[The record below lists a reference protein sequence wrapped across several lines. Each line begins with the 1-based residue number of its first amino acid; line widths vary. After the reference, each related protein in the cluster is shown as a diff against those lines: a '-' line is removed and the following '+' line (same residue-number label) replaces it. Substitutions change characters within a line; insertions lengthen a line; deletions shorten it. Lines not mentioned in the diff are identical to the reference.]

1 MRSATPGRLVSIVA
15 FAALLAMQSLGAS
28 GSAHATPALERC
40 DIGTKRP
47 FRCGHVPV
55 PNVRGAPEL
64 GNRRIGFALRPPTDR
79 SRPPLGTIVFA
90 EGGPGYAATNFDSI
104 RPVTA
109 VFAPFL
115 RRYRLLAIDQRGTG
129 RSQPLYC
136 RGLQQGRMPVPRA
149 LRECARQLGPLY
161 QGYTTAESVA
171 DIEDVRLALGL
182 RRSRMVIYGDSY
194 GTYLGQ
200 SYAARYGEGLEGLI
214 LSSAAPIVGE
224 SPFWPSLYPAARRA
238 LRLSC
243 LRSPDCSGDAT
254 ARFDR
259 FLRRAGTGSRLAA
272 RVLLYTMAEASN
284 YAPASYR
291 ELNAAI
297 SAWLDGRPR
306 RLRFISDPGP
316 PGSGP
321 ASYFSEGMF
330 AAVVCNDY
338 PTPWDRS
345 DPVPARRAELERK
358 IRAFRPRDLFAPF
371 SRRAWAMSPAS
382 GISSCLP
389 WPGPTDLMEPPIPPG
404 AKMPGDLD
412 TLVISGEFDAIT
424 STVEGRQTA
433 RLFPRGRYHEVPN
446 RGHASELF
454 FPFSSPATA
463 RIRAFFRAITS
474 GRR

>member
-1 MRSATPGRLVSIVA
+1 MSSAVA
-15 FAALLAMQSLGAS
+15 RGAAPIILALSLLAGACSGPADAAPSLKK
-28 GSAHATPALERC
+28 C
-40 DIGTKRP
+40 NIGTKRP
-47 FRCGHVPV
+47 FRCGHISV

-64 GNRRIGFALRPPTDR
+64 GDRRIGFAMRPASDR
-79 SRPPLGTIVFA
+79 SRAPLGTIVFV

-104 RPVTA
+104 RPVAA

-129 RSQPLYC
+129 KSEPLNC
-136 RGLQQGRMPVPRA
+136 RGLQRGRMPVPRA
-149 LRECARQLGPLY
+149 LRECARKLGPLY

-182 RRSRMVIYGDSY
+182 RKDRMIIYGDSY

-238 LRLSC
+238 IRLSC
-243 LRSPDCSGDAT
+243 VRSPDCSGDSL

-259 FLRRAGTGSRLAA
+259 FLRRAGTESGLA
-272 RVLLYTMAEASN
+272 RQVLLYTMATASN
-284 YAPASYR
+284 YAPTSYR
-291 ELNAAI
+291 GLNAAI

-306 RLRFISDPGP
+306 RLRVMTDAGP

-321 ASYFSEGMF
+321 PVYFSEGMF

-345 DPVPARRAELERK
+345 DPVPARRAELRRR
-358 IRAFRPRDLFAPF
+358 IQAFRPRDLFAPL
-371 SRRAWAMSPAS
+371 SRETWVMSPAS

-389 WPGPTDLMEPPIPPG
+389 WPAPTDLMEPPIPPG
-404 AKMPGDLD
+404 AKMPPGLD
-412 TLVISGEFDAIT
+412 TLVISGEFDAVT

-433 RLFPRGRYHEVPN
+433 RLFPRGRYYEVPN
-446 RGHASELF
+446 RGHVSELF
-454 FPFSSPATA
+454 FPFTSPATD
-463 RIRAFFRAITS
+463 RIRRFVRSITS
-474 GRR
+474 TG